1 MHPVLVIAGKD
12 LRQRLRDRSALVLG
26 FVAPLLIAGLMA
38 LAFSK
43 VTSYH
48 ASVGYLDLDHGPAA
62 AGLEQTL
69 HSPDLAGV
77 LTVHDYSDQSAADA
91 AISHHAVQA
100 VIVVPAGFSAAVV
113 GGGTPSP
120 VEVRADVDNAL
131 AGQLATA
138 VSQSFVA
145 QVNADRL
152 AVRTALAAGAP
163 PADLARLTAAAV
175 QQRLPETPAQQNA
188 ADHKLKVISYVAP
201 AMGIFFVMF
210 AVGYTS
216 RGYFVEQAH
225 GTLDRIQAAPVG
237 RAATLIGKSLATF
250 VYSLASL
257 ATMALGSTLL
267 FGADWGN
274 PLAVALLC
282 LGISASVVCLTALT
296 IALARTERQAEGL
309 AAVVVFVLVLAGGN
323 FVFVSQE
330 PPLLRRLALFTPN
343 GWALRGFTDLGTG
356 ARGIGVVGAP
366 LLGIAVFSLAV
377 VALTALAVRLRRQ
390 P

>member
-1 MHPVLVIAGKD
+1 MHPALVIAGKD

-43 VTSYH
+43 VTTYH
-48 ASVGYLDLDHGPAA
+48 ATVGYLDLDHGPAA
-62 AGLEQTL
+62 AGLERTL

-77 LTVHDYSDQSAADA
+77 LAVHDYRDRAAADA
-91 AISHHAVQA
+91 AIGHHTVQA
-100 VIVVPAGFSAAVV
+100 VIVVPAGFTAAVT
-113 GGGTPSP
+113 GGGAPRP
-120 VEVRADVDNAL
+120 VQVRADVDNAL
-131 AGQLATA
+131 AGQVATA

-163 PADLARLTAAAV
+163 PADLARLTASAV
-175 QQRLPETPAQQNA
+175 EQRLPETPVQQSA

-237 RAATLIGKSLATF
+237 RTVAVVGKSLATF
-250 VYSLASL
+250 VYSGASL
-257 ATMALGSTLL
+257 ATMVLGSTLL

-274 PLAVALLC
+274 PAAVALLC
-282 LGISASVVCLTALT
+282 LGISVSVVCLTALT

-309 AAVVVFVLVLAGGN
+309 AAVVVFALVLAGGN

-366 LLGIAVFSLAV
+366 LLGIAVFSLVV
-377 VALTALAVRLRRQ
+377 VALTALVVRSRRQ